1 MKTSRRLG
9 LIMIISGAT
18 LWGISGPIIQWL
30 FQQTAITSIDFL
42 IIRLLLAGI
51 ILLAVLSIRK
61 QQIFAIWKDP
71 RQWIQLVIF
80 AIIGMLGAQYAFIET
95 VRISNAVTATLFQF
109 LGPVLITVYVAIL
122 YKKLPTLIQ
131 LLSIIIALSGIFFLI
146 TNGSIENIILT
157 KIAIIFGL
165 LTAIGFTFYT
175 LQPASLIKK
184 WGSPLIVGWGM
195 LLAGIAL
202 LLFNRQFSFQAIAKT
217 LSFETS
223 TMLFLAILSGT
234 LSFVLYIGSLK
245 HLSAMETSLLSSIEP
260 LVAVIVSITW
270 LNESFGGYQ
279 LIGGALIV
287 VAVAALSLPEK
298 ELKTVVRE
306 RVS

>member
-1 MKTSRRLG
+1 MKTSRSLG
-9 LIMIISGAT
+9 LIMIIIGAA

-30 FQQTAITSIDFL
+30 FKQTTITSIDFL

-51 ILLAVLSIRK
+51 LILAVLSIRK
-61 QQIFAIWKDP
+61 QSIFAIWKEP
-71 RQWIQLVIF
+71 HQWIQLVIF

-109 LGPVLITVYVAIL
+109 LGPVLITVYVAVQ
-122 YKKLPTLIQ
+122 YKKLPSLIQ
-131 LLSIIIALSGIFFLI
+131 LISIIIALSGIFFLI

-157 KIAIIFGL
+157 KIAVIFGL

-202 LLFNRQFSFQAIAKT
+202 LLFNRPFSFQAIAKT
-217 LSFETS
+217 LTFETS

-245 HLSAMETSLLSSIEP
+245 HLSPMETSLLSSIEP

-279 LIGGALIV
+279 LIGGVLIV
-287 VAVAALSLPEK
+287 VAVVALSLPEK
-298 ELKTVVRE
+298 ELETVVRE

>member
-9 LIMIISGAT
+9 LLMIISGAT
-18 LWGISGPIIQWL
+18 LWGFSGPIIQWL
-30 FQQTAITSIDFL
+30 FQETSITSIDFL
-42 IIRLLLAGI
+42 IIRLLLAGV
-51 ILLAVLSIRK
+51 ILLAVLAIRK
-61 QQIFAIWKDP
+61 QPIFAIWKDP

-80 AIIGMLGAQYAFIET
+80 GIIGMLGAQYAFIET

-109 LGPVLITVYVAIL
+109 LGPVLITVYVAIQ
-122 YKKLPTLIQ
+122 YKKLPTFIQ
-131 LLSIIIALSGIFFLI
+131 MLSIIVALSGIFFLI

-175 LQPASLIKK
+175 LQPAALIKK

-195 LLAGIAL
+195 LLAGVAL
-202 LLFNRQFSFQAIAKT
+202 LLCNRQFSFLALAKT

-260 LVAVIVSITW
+260 LVAVIVSIIW

-279 LIGGALIV
+279 LIGGVLIV
-287 VAVAALSLPEK
+287 AAVAALSLPEK
-298 ELKTVVRE
+298 ELGTVARE

>member
-9 LIMIISGAT
+9 LIMIIIGAA

-30 FQQTAITSIDFL
+30 FQQTTITSIDFL

-51 ILLAVLSIRK
+51 LILAVLSIRK
-61 QQIFAIWKDP
+61 QSIFAIWKEP
-71 RQWIQLVIF
+71 HQWIQLVIF

-109 LGPVLITVYVAIL
+109 LGPVLITVYVAVQ
-122 YKKLPTLIQ
+122 YKKLPSLIQ
-131 LLSIIIALSGIFFLI
+131 LISIIIALSGIFFLI

-157 KIAIIFGL
+157 KIAVIFGL

-202 LLFNRQFSFQAIAKT
+202 LLFNRPFSFQAIANT
-217 LSFETS
+217 LTFETS

-245 HLSAMETSLLSSIEP
+245 HLSPMETSLLSSIEP

-279 LIGGALIV
+279 LIGGVLIV
-287 VAVAALSLPEK
+287 VAVVALSLPEK
-298 ELKTVVRE
+298 ELETVVRE

>member
-9 LIMIISGAT
+9 LLMIISGAT
-18 LWGISGPIIQWL
+18 LWGFSGPIIQWL
-30 FQQTAITSIDFL
+30 FQETAITSIDFL
-42 IIRLLLAGI
+42 IIRLLLAGV
-51 ILLAVLSIRK
+51 ILLAVLAIRK
-61 QQIFAIWKDP
+61 QPIFAIWKDP

-80 AIIGMLGAQYAFIET
+80 GIIGMLGAQYAFIET

-109 LGPVLITVYVAIL
+109 LGPVLITVYVAIQ
-122 YKKLPTLIQ
+122 YKKLPTFIQ
-131 LLSIIIALSGIFFLI
+131 MLSILVALSGIFFLI

-175 LQPASLIKK
+175 LQPAALIKK

-195 LLAGIAL
+195 LLAGVAL
-202 LLFNRQFSFQAIAKT
+202 LLCNRQFSFLSLAKT

-260 LVAVIVSITW
+260 LVAVIVSIIW

-279 LIGGALIV
+279 LIGGGLIV
-287 VAVAALSLPEK
+287 AAVAALSLPEK
-298 ELKTVVRE
+298 ELGTVARE

>member
-1 MKTSRRLG
+1 MNKSRRLG
-9 LIMIISGAT
+9 LLMIISGAT

-30 FQQTAITSIDFL
+30 FQQTTITSLDFL

-51 ILLAVLSIRK
+51 LILAVLSIRK
-61 QQIFAIWKDP
+61 QSIFSIWKEP
-71 RQWIQLVIF
+71 RQWIQLILF

-109 LGPVLITVYVAIL
+109 LGPVLITIYVAIQ
-122 YKKLPTLIQ
+122 YKKLPTFIQ
-131 LLSIIIALSGIFFLI
+131 MLSIIIALSGIFFLI

-157 KIAIIFGL
+157 KVAIIFGL

-202 LLFNRQFSFQAIAKT
+202 LLCNRQFSFLALAKT
-217 LSFETS
+217 FTFETS
-223 TMLFLAILSGT
+223 TMLFLAIFSGT

-245 HLSAMETSLLSSIEP
+245 YLSAMETSLLSSIEP

-270 LNESFGGYQ
+270 LNESFGGFQ

-287 VAVAALSLPEK
+287 VAVIALSLPEK
-298 ELKTVVRE
+298 ELGTVARE
-306 RVS
+306 

>member
-9 LIMIISGAT
+9 LMMIITGAT

-30 FQQTAITSIDFL
+30 FQQTAITSIEFL
-42 IIRLLLAGI
+42 IIRLILAGI
-51 ILLAVLSIRK
+51 LILAVLSIRK
-61 QQIFAIWKDP
+61 QSIFAIWKDP

-109 LGPVLITVYVAIL
+109 LGPVLITVYVAVQ
-122 YKKLPTLIQ
+122 YKKLPSFIQ
-131 LLSIIIALSGIFFLI
+131 FLSIIIALSGIFFLI

-157 KIAIIFGL
+157 KIAVIFGL

-202 LLFNRQFSFQAIAKT
+202 LVFNRQFSFQAIANT
-217 LSFETS
+217 LTFETS

-279 LIGGALIV
+279 LIGGVLIV
-287 VAVAALSLPEK
+287 IAVAALSLPEK
-298 ELKTVVRE
+298 ELGTVARE

>member
-9 LIMIISGAT
+9 LIMIIIGAA

-30 FQQTAITSIDFL
+30 FQQTTITSIDFL

-51 ILLAVLSIRK
+51 LILAVLSIRK
-61 QQIFAIWKDP
+61 QSIFAIWKEP
-71 RQWIQLVIF
+71 HQWIQLVIF

-109 LGPVLITVYVAIL
+109 LGPVLITVYVAVQ
-122 YKKLPTLIQ
+122 YKKLPSLIQ
-131 LLSIIIALSGIFFLI
+131 LISIIIALSGIFFLI

-157 KIAIIFGL
+157 KIAVIFGL

-202 LLFNRQFSFQAIAKT
+202 LLFNRPFSFQAIANT
-217 LSFETS
+217 LTFETS

-245 HLSAMETSLLSSIEP
+245 HLSPMETSLLSSIEP

-287 VAVAALSLPEK
+287 AAVVALSLPEK
-298 ELKTVVRE
+298 ELETVARE

>member
-1 MKTSRRLG
+1 MKTSRRIG

-61 QQIFAIWKDP
+61 QPIFAIWKDP

-122 YKKLPTLIQ
+122 YKKLPTFIQ

-287 VAVAALSLPEK
+287 AAVAALSLPEK
-298 ELKTVVRE
+298 ELKTVARE

>member
-1 MKTSRRLG
+1 MKTSRRIG

-51 ILLAVLSIRK
+51 ILLAVISIRK
-61 QQIFAIWKDP
+61 QPIFAIWKDP

-122 YKKLPTLIQ
+122 YKKLPTFIQ

-157 KIAIIFGL
+157 KIAILFGL

-245 HLSAMETSLLSSIEP
+245 HLSAIETSLLSSIEP

-287 VAVAALSLPEK
+287 AAVAALSLPEK
-298 ELKTVVRE
+298 ELKTVARE